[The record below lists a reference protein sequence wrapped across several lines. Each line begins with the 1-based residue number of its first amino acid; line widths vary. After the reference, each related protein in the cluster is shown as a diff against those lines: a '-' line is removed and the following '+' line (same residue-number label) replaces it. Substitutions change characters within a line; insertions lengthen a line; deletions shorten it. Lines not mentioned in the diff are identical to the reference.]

1 MAKFAYNV
9 QDAQGSVS
17 KGFIDAPDEEQA
29 VLALQNRGLFILSI
43 KAEHRNT
50 GFNVFFSVKKM
61 GGEKVKGRE
70 LAFFGE
76 QMATLLAGGVPLVR
90 SLSLLA
96 EHTQNKNFGFI
107 LSDITKEVSAGGA
120 LHKAMEKHP
129 RVFGSIWVSLVQAGE
144 MGGQLPGVLRQIANY
159 VESQESIKSKIIT
172 ALAYPAVLMTISV
185 GVLIYFIVY
194 IVPVFATIF
203 KDFDLKLPAL
213 TAFIVSFSMII
224 SNYFMFMIIG
234 GVGIVLAFRAYV
246 STTAGRLTWNRVQF
260 SFPSIGDFIKN
271 ILLERLLTTMATL
284 IKSGV
289 SILNTITV
297 LEGAFTSNLLIQ
309 NALKSV
315 KNEVASGKSISESF
329 KKTAIFPSLVTEMM
343 WMGEESGKLPEIIG
357 TLSKFYQEQ
366 IDQFIRR
373 FSSIID
379 PILVLGVGG
388 IVAVIVMAVF
398 MPIFQLSQIK
408 G

>member
-1 MAKFAYNV
+1 MKPVSSFICLCKREY
-9 QDAQGSVS
+9 QD
-17 KGFIDAPDEEQA
+17 
-29 VLALQNRGLFILSI
+29 
-43 KAEHRNT
+43 
-50 GFNVFFSVKKM
+50 
-61 GGEKVKGRE
+61 
-70 LAFFGE
+70 
-76 QMATLLAGGVPLVR
+76 
-90 SLSLLA
+90 
-96 EHTQNKNFGFI
+96 
-107 LSDITKEVSAGGA
+107 
-120 LHKAMEKHP
+120 
-129 RVFGSIWVSLVQAGE
+129 
-144 MGGQLPGVLRQIANY
+144 
-159 VESQESIKSKIIT
+159 IKSKIIT